1 MKKLLLIL
9 VLFFVT
15 TSEFSA
21 QRDTDHWFAPMMSRG
36 PANNRQALFF
46 STDSVTPFPVSIFSN
61 NVVIGTVTISKGSPQ
76 FFDVPLNN
84 IITSSQSD
92 LFTVKNLGLYTKAD
106 KPYYATLRFSI
117 TSHGEILTSKGKAGI
132 GKKFYSV
139 HAPLTTSGSGQN
151 FTLGMLA
158 TEDNTTVTVSG
169 YNANVQFSNG
179 TTGATNPVTTFT
191 LMKGQSYI
199 MEGRTNI
206 LANRD
211 GFIGA
216 KIEADKNISVTNGN
230 FDGQFAITSS
240 FDGEDIVMDQS
251 VPTDRLGDEFVMVKG
266 FGNIDEGMEGA
277 VIVGTESGTQI
288 FLNGAALP
296 VATINEGQYYRVTS
310 APYINQGSGHYN
322 MHIRTSK
329 NVYVYQLLAG
339 VATSNATIGFNYIP
353 PLNCFLPRK
362 IDEIGLIN
370 QLPYYTTLNPTI
382 KLNILTEVGAAVTV
396 NGVVPTAAQGPFPV
410 TGSTNWVSY
419 SLPSVTGNITVNSTK
434 AVTAGIAGGS
444 GVVGYGGYF
453 AGFSSIPLISKQ
465 TGDCIPGL
473 VLEVDDSYDTYQWNL
488 NGVAIPGATNN
499 SYTPLVGGNFTC
511 TVTVGS
517 CAPAITPVFKVFT
530 CLATSTQNLVA
541 CAPLAI
547 FPAFTNSTQI
557 PVPSTVTIVTPPA
570 NGIASIDSGTGV
582 ITYTPNPGFIGNDS
596 MVFSFCGDAA
606 EFIDCEQVTVN
617 FDVPTY
623 PDVINVTLTECFI
636 AANPTTATF
645 DLTSAVVTTTAGATF
660 QYYPGLADAQNGTNE
675 ILNPTNYTVPS
686 SLVYVKVTNNGGCF
700 KIAKITLVVTPQR
713 FSTTL
718 PDQYICIENTTTL
731 DAGGGFDSY
740 LWSTGETTAT
750 ISNVSV
756 GEYWV
761 DLGINNCITRQKV
774 KVFKVPDLLVN
785 NVEISNNSATITA
798 IGGNP
803 PYQYSLDNSTF
814 QNSNVFTNLPRGS
827 NIFYIKDSFNCLP
840 VILELTIP
848 NLINAITPNGDN
860 INDFVDYSELAYKKN
875 LIVDI
880 YDRYGNKIFQA
891 NKDNG
896 YKWDGKVNDRK
907 VSTGNYW
914 YSITWNE
921 LDVNGTPVAYSGW
934 IMVKNTN
941 Y

>member
-1 MKKLLLIL
+1 MKRLLLIL
-9 VLFFVT
+9 VLLFVS
-15 TSEFSA
+15 TSELSA

-36 PANNRQALFF
+36 PSNNAQALFF
-46 STDSVTPFPVSIFSN
+46 STDSLTPFPVTIFSN

-76 FFDVPLNN
+76 FFNVPLNN
-84 IITSSQSD
+84 IITTSQTD

-106 KPYYATLRFSI
+106 KPYYATLRFSV

-139 HAPLTTSGSGQN
+139 HAPITTSGTGQN

-179 TTGATNPVTTFT
+179 TTGATNPVYTFT

-230 FDGQFAITSS
+230 FDGQFALTTS

-266 FGNIDEGMEGA
+266 FGNTNEGMEGA
-277 VIVGTESGTQI
+277 VIVGTENGTQI
-288 FLNGAALP
+288 FLNGAAVP

-310 APYINQGSGHYN
+310 APYIDQGGGHFN
-322 MHIRTSK
+322 MYIKTSK

-370 QLPYYTTLNPTI
+370 VLPSVTTLNPVV
-382 KLNILTEVGAAVTV
+382 KLNILTEAGAVITV

-410 TGSTNWVSY
+410 SGTANWVSY
-419 SLPSVTGNITVNSTK
+419 SLLSVTGNITVNSNK

-465 TGDCIPGL
+465 IGDCIPGL
-473 VLEVDDSYDTYQWNL
+473 ILEVDDSYDSYQWNF
-488 NGVAIPGATNN
+488 NGAPITGATSN
-499 SYTPLVGGNFTC
+499 SYTPLLGGNYTC

-517 CAPAITPVFKVFT
+517 CVPAVTPVFKVFT
-530 CLATSTQNLVA
+530 CLTNSTQNLTA

-547 FPAFTNSTQI
+547 IPTFTNSTQT
-557 PVPSTVTIVTPPA
+557 PLPSTVTIVTPPT
-570 NGIASIDSGTGV
+570 NGTATIDSGTGV
-582 ITYTPNPGFIGNDS
+582 ITYTPNVGFIGTDS
-596 MVFSFCGDAA
+596 MVYSFCGNAP

-623 PDVINVTLTECFI
+623 PTVQPATLTECSI
-636 AANPTTATF
+636 PTNPTTATF
-645 DLTSAVVTTTAGATF
+645 DLTSAVVSTTPGVTY
-660 QYYPGLADAQNGTNE
+660 QYYPGLADAQNGTNQ
-675 ILNPTNYTVPS
+675 ILNPANYTVPS
-686 SLVYVKVTNNGGCF
+686 SLVYVKVTNSGGCF
-700 KIAKITLVVTPQR
+700 RIVKITLVVTPQR

-718 PDQYICIENTTTL
+718 VDQYICIENTTTL
-731 DAGGGFDSY
+731 DAGAGFDTY
-740 LWSTGETTAT
+740 LWSTGETTAS
-750 ISNVSV
+750 INNVTV
-756 GEYWV
+756 GEYFV
-761 DLGINNCITRQKV
+761 DLGLNNCVTRQTV

-785 NVEISNNSATITA
+785 NVEISNNTATISA
-798 IGGNP
+798 VGGNP
-803 PYQYSLDNSTF
+803 PYQYSIDNSTF
-814 QNSNVFTNLPRGS
+814 QDSNVFANLPRGE
-827 NIFYIKDSFNCLP
+827 NIFYVKDSFNCLP
-840 VILELTIP
+840 VIVQLTVP
-848 NLINAITPNGDN
+848 NFINAITPNGDN
-860 INDFVDYSELAYKKN
+860 VNDFVDYSALSYKKN
-875 LIVDI
+875 LVIDI
-880 YDRYGNKIFQA
+880 YDRYGTIIYRA

-896 YKWDGKVNDRK
+896 YKWDGTTNDRK

-914 YSITWNE
+914 YKISWNE
-921 LDVNGTPVAYSGW
+921 LDVASTPVAYSGW
-934 IMVKNTN
+934 IMVKNVN